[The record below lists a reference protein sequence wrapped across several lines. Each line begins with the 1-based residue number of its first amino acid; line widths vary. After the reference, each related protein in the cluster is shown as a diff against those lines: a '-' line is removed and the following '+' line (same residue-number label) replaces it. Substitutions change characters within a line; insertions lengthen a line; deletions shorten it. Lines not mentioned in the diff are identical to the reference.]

1 MPEAARRRRGRRAGS
16 GWTSCSASVKGRGGA
31 WTFRSGRARRKPA
44 CISRAVNAFL
54 TLASRSLAGVGGM
67 LHPLRRWGERMQEYD
82 LFWLS
87 IGFIGQALFSM
98 RFLVQWL
105 QSERVKRSVIPDAFW
120 YFSVAGG
127 VTLLAYA
134 IHRLDPV
141 FIVGQATGLFIY
153 FRNLHFILKAR
164 SATVTPD

>member
-1 MPEAARRRRGRRAGS
+1 
-16 GWTSCSASVKGRGGA
+16 V
-31 WTFRSGRARRKPA
+31 
-44 CISRAVNAFL
+44 
-54 TLASRSLAGVGGM
+54 
-67 LHPLRRWGERMQEYD
+67 QDYD

-105 QSERVKRSVIPDAFW
+105 QSERVKRSVIPDTFW

-127 VTLLAYA
+127 VALLAYA

-153 FRNLHFILKAR
+153 FRNLHFILKER
-164 SATVTPD
+164 SATAVPE